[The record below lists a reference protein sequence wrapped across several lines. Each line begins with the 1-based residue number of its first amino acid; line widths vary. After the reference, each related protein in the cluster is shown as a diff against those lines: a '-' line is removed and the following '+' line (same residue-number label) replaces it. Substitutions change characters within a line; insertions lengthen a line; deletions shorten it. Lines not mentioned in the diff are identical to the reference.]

1 MSSGYYAINIVSE
14 KPVNNQIYVDHSL
27 SYYTRSIDKDV
38 IDDLWQYI
46 RNDKLM
52 AAKQK
57 LKITSCFIC
66 ENGLSV
72 TPKVTTATRQVKP
85 LVEAYCLMFKPRH
98 KYMQMTFITP
108 RTKFISVCITYRK
121 EQRRAD

>member
-1 MSSGYYAINIVSE
+1 MGYYKINIVAE
-14 KPVNNQIYVDHSL
+14 KLVDNYFYVYNSFSVYQGIL
-27 SYYTRSIDKDV
+27 NKDE
-38 IDDLWQYI
+38 IEDLWQYI
-46 RNDKLM
+46 EPL

-57 LKITSCFIC
+57 LRINSCFIC

-121 EQRRAD
+121 EQRRAV